1 MKKLDLHYKLTKLK
15 WQIRTL
21 KNKISFRSF
30 LFMYRVRR
38 IFIRKDTESEY
49 PHLYYNNIDSYKIGN
64 HKCAE
69 NSELFNFGGFKP
81 DELLMIYGRLT
92 K

>member
-1 MKKLDLHYKLTKLK
+1 MKKLDLYYKLTKLK

-30 LFMYRVRR
+30 LFMYRVKR

-49 PHLYYNNIDSYKIGN
+49 PHLYYNNIDSYKICN
-64 HKCAE
+64 HNCSE
-69 NSELFNFGGFKP
+69 NSKLSSFGGFKP

>member
-15 WQIRTL
+15 WQLRTL

-30 LFMYRVRR
+30 LFMYRVKR
-38 IFIRKDTESEY
+38 IFIRKDVESKY
-49 PHLYYNNIDSYKIGN
+49 PHLYYNNIDSYKIDN
-64 HKCAE
+64 HNYTE
-69 NSELFNFGGFKP
+69 NSKLSNFGGFKP
-81 DELLMIYGRLT
+81 DELLMIYGRLI

>member
-21 KNKISFRSF
+21 KNKISFRSL
-30 LFMYRVRR
+30 LFMYKVKR
-38 IFIRKDTESEY
+38 IFMRKDTESEY
-49 PHLYYNNIDSYKIGN
+49 PHLYYHNIDSYKIDN
-64 HKCAE
+64 HNCTEK
-69 NSELFNFGGFKP
+69 SESFNLGGFKP
-81 DELLMIYGRLT
+81 DELLMIYGRLI